1 MDTRVRLYEKE
12 SLLPSGF
19 GALMNRDAFLGA
31 EPEEIKDILKQKGF
45 ALIRGL
51 DLEKKDFLKLY
62 SAYGNIVAYVN
73 EREKVGYGYRDT
85 LELDGDKKKIVTGRG
100 QLPYHADGGLLLS
113 QVDLV
118 FLYGASI
125 KNMKYRGAT
134 LVTDHV
140 LALEEMPGHLRDV
153 LEHET
158 FEVRVTERGYY
169 VDVSPEGWFKVPVF
183 TDLGWVKKML
193 IYFPFD
199 EGQPA
204 SWEPRIVGFSPY
216 ETQKFFAEL
225 SSFFKLPRYT
235 YTHYWKEGDLL
246 ITDNR
251 RSIHER
257 EEFNDTAIERVL
269 WRGQTAETATRGP
282 VRDVALG

>member
-1 MDTRVRLYEKE
+1 MDTRVRLFEKQ

-19 GALMNRDAFLGA
+19 GALMNRDAFIGA
-31 EPEEIKDILKQKGF
+31 DPHKIKEILKEKGF
-45 ALIRGL
+45 VLIR
-51 DLEKKDFLKLY
+51 DLALQKQDFLKLY
-62 SAYGNIVAYVN
+62 SSYGNIIAYVN

-100 QLPYHADGGLLLS
+100 QLPFHADGGLLLS

-118 FLYGASI
+118 FLYGARI
-125 KNMKYRGAT
+125 QNMKFRGAT

-140 LALEEMPGHLRDV
+140 LAVEEMPAHLREV

-169 VDVSPEGWFKVPVF
+169 VDVSPDGWFKVPVF
-183 TDLGWVKKML
+183 TDLGWVRKML
-193 IYFPFD
+193 LYFPFD

-216 ETQKFFAEL
+216 ETHKFFTEL
-225 SSFFKLPRYT
+225 SSFFKNPRYT

-257 EEFNDTAIERVL
+257 EEFNDPAIERVL
-269 WRGQTAETATRGP
+269 WRGQTAETATGGP